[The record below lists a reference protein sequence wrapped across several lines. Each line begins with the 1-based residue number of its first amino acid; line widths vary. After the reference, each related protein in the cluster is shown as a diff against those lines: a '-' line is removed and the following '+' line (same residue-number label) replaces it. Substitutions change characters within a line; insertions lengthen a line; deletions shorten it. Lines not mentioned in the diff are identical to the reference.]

1 MAKPPQ
7 KNQMPIVF
15 WFGMGALVLANAKA
29 LFKVAPATAISA
41 VMIGIACMF
50 PMYLW
55 CAGKVKGMPIFPF
68 FTLTY
73 LWTFCLPLLSD
84 NPNIVMYSPAAHLYA
99 SFTTVVFLGSGSII
113 WWQFVKTEN
122 LDQRPI
128 LALQTKGAENF
139 FFWML
144 GVQLVFNMYF
154 LGAWFSIPGSLFSL
168 VRGIIIG
175 LSTLGVF
182 VLCYRCGGGK
192 LSRFKSGLLLFF
204 IAGIILTS
212 AATLIL
218 KTALTIFLMSV
229 VAYVIGGRKL
239 PLVALLVGL
248 VCIIPLHYGKH
259 PMRHI
264 YWNGP
269 PRHVQPW
276 EYPAWFQEWIGYAQ
290 GEMFHHANRWDPP
303 KEKKES
309 FVDRSSVI
317 HMLMMAQNK
326 IPRLYPF
333 MNGTTYGIIPQLMMP
348 RFLSP
353 NKIRSHEGTHLLNV
367 HVKRQTYQET
377 FKTVI
382 AWGLLPEA
390 YANFGLMGA
399 ALIGS
404 ILGAFYGFVTRQG
417 ADAPT
422 FSFRTLF
429 CILVISFALAS
440 TEWTAGVY
448 AATLQQSSM
457 PLLGMRFVIMRRFRK
472 PHRTPQPPLEI
483 TRLATLNE
491 EEIHLLIEALEAQA
505 PLPQAPLLQA
515 PANTTVTSP

>member
-1 MAKPPQ
+1 MAQKQ
-7 KNQMPIVF
+7 SKNQMHIVF
-15 WFGMGALVLANAKA
+15 WVGIGALVLAN
-29 LFKVAPATAISA
+29 FKSLRHAAPATAIGA
-41 VMIGIACMF
+41 VMIGFACMF

-55 CAGKVKGMPIFPF
+55 CAGKVRGMPIFPF

-84 NPNIVMYSPAAHLYA
+84 NPNVLKYSPAAHLYA
-99 SFTTVVFLGSGSII
+99 SFTTVVFLGSGSVI
-113 WWQFVKTEN
+113 WWQLVKAPSQK
-122 LDQRPI
+122 DQTI
-128 LALQTKGAENF
+128 LALQTKGAETF

-144 GVQLVFNMYF
+144 GVQLLFNMYF
-154 LGAWFSIPGSLFSL
+154 LGAWFRVPDSLFSL
-168 VRGIIIG
+168 IRGIILG

-192 LSRFKSGLLLFF
+192 LSKFKSTLLFF
-204 IAGIILTS
+204 LIASIILTS

-218 KTALTIFLMSV
+218 KTALTLFLMSI

-239 PLVALLVGL
+239 PMVALIIGL
-248 VCIIPLHYGKH
+248 VCILPLHYGKH
-259 PMRHI
+259 PMRHK

-269 PRHVQPW
+269 PHHVQPAD
-276 EYPAWFQEWIGYAQ
+276 YPAWFQEWLGYSG
-290 GEMFHHANRWDPP
+290 GELLHKANRWDPP

-317 HMLMMAQNK
+317 HMLMMAQDK
-326 IPRLYPF
+326 IPHLYPF
-333 MNGTTYGIIPQLMMP
+333 MNGATYAIIPQLMLP
-348 RFLSP
+348 RFLNP
-353 NKIRSHEGTHLLNV
+353 AKLRSHEGTHMLNV
-367 HVKRQTYQET
+367 HVKRQTYQDT

-390 YANFGLMGA
+390 YANLGLPGA
-399 ALIGS
+399 ALIGG

-457 PLLGMRFVIMRRFRK
+457 PLIGMRLVIMRRYRSRRNK
-472 PHRTPQPPLEI
+472 SSLQPSPLAS
-483 TRLATLNE
+483 RLGSLNAE
-491 EEIHLLIEALEAQA
+491 ELQI
-505 PLPQAPLLQA
+505 LLQHLDTPSTPTL
-515 PANTTVTSP
+515 PAKNH

>member
-1 MAKPPQ
+1 
-7 KNQMPIVF
+7 
-15 WFGMGALVLANAKA
+15 
-29 LFKVAPATAISA
+29 
-41 VMIGIACMF
+41 MIGAACMF

-55 CAGKVKGMPIFPF
+55 CAGRVRGMPIFPF

-73 LWTFCLPLLSD
+73 LWTFCLPLLSE
-84 NPNIVMYSPAAHLYA
+84 NPNVLMYSPAAHLYA
-99 SFTTVVFLGSGSII
+99 GITTVTFLASGTLI
-113 WWQFVKTEN
+113 WWQFVKTPN
-122 LDQRPI
+122 QSNPII
-128 LALQTKGAENF
+128 LALQTKGAEIF

-144 GVQLVFNMYF
+144 GIQLLFNMYF
-154 LGAWFSIPGSLFSL
+154 LGAWFRVPDSLFSL
-168 VRGIIIG
+168 IRGIILG

-182 VLCYRCGGGK
+182 VLCYRCGKGD
-192 LSRFKSGLLLFF
+192 LSRFRSGLLFCLV
-204 IAGIILTS
+204 AAIILTS

-218 KTALTIFLMSV
+218 KTALTVFLMSI
-229 VAYVIGGRKL
+229 VAYVIGGRNL
-239 PLVALLVGL
+239 PLTALLVGL

-259 PMRHI
+259 PMRHK

-269 PRHVQPW
+269 PHHIQPW
-276 EYPAWFQEWIGYAQ
+276 QYPAWFQEWLSHSQ
-290 GEMFHHANRWDPP
+290 GELFKEPKRWEPP
-303 KEKKES
+303 EEKKES

-326 IPRLYPF
+326 IPRLYPYL
-333 MNGTTYGIIPQLMMP
+333 NGATYAIIPQLMLP
-348 RFLSP
+348 RFLNP
-353 NKIRSHEGTHLLNV
+353 NKIRSHEGTHMLNV

-390 YANFGLMGA
+390 YANFGFMGAVLMG
-399 ALIGS
+399 GV
-404 ILGAFYGFVTRQG
+404 LGAFYGFVTRQG

-457 PLLGMRFVIMRRFRK
+457 PLIGMRLVIMRRYR
-472 PHRTPQPPLEI
+472 H
-483 TRLATLNE
+483 
-491 EEIHLLIEALEAQA
+491 
-505 PLPQAPLLQA
+505 
-515 PANTTVTSP
+515 